1 MKPDFRNREF
11 AVVQKGLARKHDTRL
26 AVLAPT
32 PPLPRKIDELAAE
45 ARRQFN
51 QHDFSSAKKLCK
63 DVLSRAPSHV
73 DSLNLLG
80 LIAQESGRHSKAI
93 RFFNKAIS
101 ADPYD
106 GVYHYNIGSSY
117 EALNDWDK
125 AAVHFKE
132 AINLGLDKN
141 NDLGETE
148 RLLVQRAEVA
158 ACIERMRAAWP
169 RRLSAAELFGEEG
182 VAAVASDFFLC
193 CALETT
199 KLDGLLVEVFLTEV
213 RRALLQ
219 VATDAAPDFGET
231 DMSIVRL
238 SFALAQQ
245 FFMNEYVYSQSTEED
260 RQVAALRDVLQEKL
274 RIGTKVAP
282 FLLAIIAAYVPLHT
296 LPNLETLQQTQWPNV
311 LVGLI
316 RQQIIEVKEQARDR
330 SAIPALTAI
339 ADTSMLVRR
348 MYEENP
354 YPRWIMIPKYL
365 LPPADGMRP
374 PSYYARMTNGVEPA
388 TMLIPG
394 CGTGLHAI
402 KTALT
407 FPNTRILA
415 VDISLASLA
424 YARRKARKANAH
436 NIEFAQADI
445 LNLGSIDQRFDAIE
459 APGVLHHLH
468 DPLAGWRILL
478 SLLRPG
484 GILQVGLYSSIARQG
499 VNAARAFVSE
509 HGYRPTPDSIR
520 ACRQE
525 IIRRE
530 NLRREVET
538 INDFY
543 STSDCRDML
552 FHVMEHQFTIA
563 RIKAFIAAERLS
575 FLGFAIKR
583 YILDD
588 FQQQFPGPNA
598 LVDLD
603 LWERFEMAN
612 PQTFLQTYL
621 FFVRRQAEPE
631 IRG

>member
-11 AVVQKGLARKHDTRL
+11 AVVQKGLAARKHDTRL
-26 AVLAPT
+26 AALAPSL
-32 PPLPRKIDELAAE
+32 PLPRKIDELAAE
-45 ARRQFN
+45 ARRQFD

-182 VAAVASDFFLC
+182 VAAVAGDYFLC

-219 VATDAAPDFGET
+219 VATNAAPDFGET
-231 DMSIVRL
+231 DISIVRL

-316 RQQIIEVKEQARDR
+316 RQQIIEVKERYGKAA
-330 SAIPALTAI
+330 S
-339 ADTSMLVRR
+339 LVIEDGGISYGLIQSLREKHINVVD
-348 MYEENP
+348 YK
-354 YPRWIMIPKYL
+354 PKGDKQERLISQIDLFQGGSVL
-365 LPPADGMRP
+365 LP
-374 PSYYARMTNGVEPA
+374 
-388 TMLIPG
+388 
-394 CGTGLHAI
+394 
-402 KTALT
+402 K
-407 FPNTRILA
+407 
-415 VDISLASLA
+415 
-424 YARRKARKANAH
+424 
-436 NIEFAQADI
+436 
-445 LNLGSIDQRFDAIE
+445 DAPWLE
-459 APGVLHHLH
+459 
-468 DPLAGWRILL
+468 
-478 SLLRPG
+478 
-484 GILQVGLYSSIARQG
+484 
-499 VNAARAFVSE
+499 AFVAEPLSFPGR
-509 HGYRPTPDSIR
+509 HDDQVDALAQGL
-520 ACRQE
+520 AW
-525 IIRRE
+525 RRE
-530 NLRREVET
+530 AWRGPLVQRRT
-538 INDFY
+538 
-543 STSDCRDML
+543 TG
-552 FHVMEHQFTIA
+552 H
-563 RIKAFIAAERLS
+563 
-575 FLGFAIKR
+575 G
-583 YILDD
+583 
-588 FQQQFPGPNA
+588 G
-598 LVDLD
+598 
-603 LWERFEMAN
+603 
-612 PQTFLQTYL
+612 
-621 FFVRRQAEPE
+621 
-631 IRG
+631 